1 MERRGREGETPVDVG
16 ASRESRILSR
26 AGHEESCLNYP
37 RPRGKAK
44 YERDTDSDEYREGKV
59 KSTPSRGMKESL
71 KPCAYNRSEPHSGVT
86 ACLLHNE
93 PTSCSCTARL
103 STWRY
108 GAEAKASLKRA
119 REVVRGRR
127 ETL

>member
-1 MERRGREGETPVDVG
+1 MERRGIEGETPVDER
-16 ASRESRILSR
+16 ACRESRILSR

-71 KPCAYNRSEPHSGVT
+71 KPCAYNRSEP
-86 ACLLHNE
+86 L
-93 PTSCSCTARL
+93 
-103 STWRY
+103 
-108 GAEAKASLKRA
+108 
-119 REVVRGRR
+119 RG
-127 ETL
+127 

>member
-1 MERRGREGETPVDVG
+1 MRNRKETV
-16 ASRESRILSR
+16 RILSR

-59 KSTPSRGMKESL
+59 KSTPDRGVKESL
-71 KPCAYNRSEPHSGVT
+71 KPCAYDRSEPLCGVT

-93 PTSCSCTARL
+93 PTSCSRAARL
-103 STWRY
+103 SAWRH

-119 REVVRGRR
+119 ASRAGQTRNLVIYPWPG
-127 ETL
+127 